1 MTNAQIYQLFPTT
14 IYKNQINKNLTK
26 SELDFI
32 ISQKSKIHKNI
43 GNKSSNDSYILENKE
58 LVNLKKQILNF
69 VDDHTKNVLA
79 VDTKKVTPYITQSWL
94 NFTNVNEF
102 HHLHNH
108 TNSYLSGVFYIK
120 AKKDVDKIFFE
131 KDMNYILHPEFT
143 EFNINNSNSWW
154 LPVETGEIILFS
166 SKLKHF
172 VEKVEKTDER
182 ISLAFNV
189 FLKGTIGNN
198 QDFTELV
205 L

>member
-43 GNKSSNDSYILENKE
+43 GNKSSNDTYILENKE

-102 HHLHNH
+102 HHLHHH

>member
-26 SELDFI
+26 PELDFL
-32 ISQKSKIHKNI
+32 ISQKSKIYKNI
-43 GNKSSNDSYILENKE
+43 GNNSSNDNYILENKE
-58 LVNLKKQILNF
+58 LINFKKQILNF
-69 VDDHTKNVLA
+69 VNDHLKNVLA

-102 HHLHNH
+102 HHLHH
-108 TNSYLSGVFYIK
+108 HINSYLSGVFYIK

-131 KDMNYILHPEFT
+131 KDLNYLLHPEFT
-143 EFNINNSNSWW
+143 EFNINNSDNWW
-154 LPVETGEIILFS
+154 IPVETGEIILFS
-166 SKLKHF
+166 SKLKHY

-189 FLKGTIGNN
+189 FLKGTIGKN
-198 QDFTELV
+198 QDLTELV

>member
-32 ISQKSKIHKNI
+32 ISQKSKIYKNI
-43 GNKSSNDSYILENKE
+43 GNKSSNDNYILENKE

-69 VDDHTKNVLA
+69 VNDHTKNVLA

-120 AKKDVDKIFFE
+120 AKKGVDKIFFE
-131 KDMNYILHPEFT
+131 KNMNYILHPKFT

-154 LPVETGEIILFS
+154 LPTETGDILLFS
-166 SKLKHF
+166 SKLKHY
-172 VEKVEKTDER
+172 VKPKEDTNER

-189 FLKGTIGNN
+189 FLKGEIGTKN
-198 QDFTELV
+198 DFTEL
-205 L
+205 LI

>member
-43 GNKSSNDSYILENKE
+43 GNKSSNDNYILENKE

-94 NFTNVNEF
+94 NFTNDLNC
-102 HHLHNH
+102 L
-108 TNSYLSGVFYIK
+108 Y
-120 AKKDVDKIFFE
+120 
-131 KDMNYILHPEFT
+131 
-143 EFNINNSNSWW
+143 
-154 LPVETGEIILFS
+154 
-166 SKLKHF
+166 
-172 VEKVEKTDER
+172 
-182 ISLAFNV
+182 
-189 FLKGTIGNN
+189 
-198 QDFTELV
+198 
-205 L
+205 

>member
-14 IYKNQINKNLTK
+14 IYKNKINKNLTK

-43 GNKSSNDSYILENKE
+43 GNNSSNDSYILENKE
-58 LVNLKKQILNF
+58 LINLKKQILNF

-131 KDMNYILHPEFT
+131 KDMNYLLHPEVT
-143 EFNINNSNSWW
+143 EFNLNNSDNWW
-154 LPVETGEIILFS
+154 LPVETGEIVLFS
-166 SKLKHF
+166 SKLKHY

-189 FLKGTIGNN
+189 FLKGTIGTN

>member
-14 IYKNQINKNLTK
+14 IYKNQINKNLKK

-32 ISQKSKIHKNI
+32 ISQKSKIYKNI
-43 GNKSSNDSYILENKE
+43 GNKSSNDNYILENKE

-69 VDDHTKNVLA
+69 VNDHTKNVLA

-108 TNSYLSGVFYIK
+108 INSYLSGVFYIK
-120 AKKDVDKIFFE
+120 AKKGVDKIFFE
-131 KDMNYILHPEFT
+131 KDMNYLLHPEFT
-143 EFNINNSNSWW
+143 EFNINNSDNWW

-166 SKLKHF
+166 SKLKHY

-189 FLKGTIGNN
+189 FLKGTIGKN
-198 QDFTELV
+198 QDLTELV

>member
-43 GNKSSNDSYILENKE
+43 GNKSSNDTYILENKE

>member
-43 GNKSSNDSYILENKE
+43 GNKSSNDTYILENKE

-189 FLKGTIGNN
+189 FLKGTIGKN